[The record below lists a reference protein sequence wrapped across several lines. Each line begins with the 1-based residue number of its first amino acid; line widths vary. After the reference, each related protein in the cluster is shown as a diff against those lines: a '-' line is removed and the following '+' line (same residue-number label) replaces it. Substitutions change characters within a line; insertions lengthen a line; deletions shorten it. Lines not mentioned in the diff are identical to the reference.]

1 MTEPPPPAEPLTPAA
16 ARPPRRPRSGAA
28 RRWLRRGLGASAVIG
43 LVALIVVASLPSPVP
58 VDVAAAA
65 RGRLEVTVDE
75 DGRSRVKDRYVV
87 SAPLT
92 GNLARIELEPG
103 DAVEAG
109 AVLARLVPLAAPM
122 LDARTRSTSEAQVAA
137 AGAAQRQ
144 AAAQI
149 ERARAALE
157 FARREAAQQRALRAG
172 GAATDRDVER
182 AELDERTAQADL
194 TSAEFGA
201 RVAAYELATASAA
214 LGRLKQGGKGSG
226 DEQEVRSPVSGRVLR
241 VVTKNEG
248 VVQAG
253 SPLVEIGDPRALE
266 LTVDIL
272 TSDAVLVKPGCAA
285 RLEHWGGPPLAGRV
299 RLVEPSAFTRVSS
312 LGVEE
317 QRVNVVIELT
327 DPYPAW
333 ASLGD
338 GYRVEARI
346 VTWSSEDALTVPMSA
361 VFRRG
366 DGWAAY
372 AVEDGKA
379 RLRPVEVGHRT
390 DTRVEITSGLAEGDR
405 VITHPSDRVTEGV
418 AVQAR

>member
-1 MTEPPPPAEPLTPAA
+1 MTEPPSPAA
-16 ARPPRRPRSGAA
+16 PTSPVTAGPPRRRRSGAR
-28 RRWLRRGLGASAVIG
+28 RRWIRRVLGALAALG
-43 LVALIVVASLPSPVP
+43 LVALIVVAWMPTAVP
-58 VDVAAAA
+58 VDLAAAE
-65 RGRLEVTVDE
+65 RGKLEVTVDE

-109 AVLARLVPLAAPM
+109 AVIARLVPLAAPM

-157 FARREAAQQRALRAG
+157 YARREAELVRSLRAK
-172 GAATDRDVER
+172 GAATDREVEK
-182 AELDERTAQADL
+182 AALDERTAQAEL

-201 RVAAYELATASAA
+201 RVATYELATANAA
-214 LGRLKQGGKGSG
+214 LGRLKGGKPSG
-226 DEQEVRSPVSGRVLR
+226 DEQEVLSPVGGRVLR
-241 VVTKNEG
+241 VVTQNEG
-248 VVQAG
+248 VVQPG

-266 LTVDIL
+266 ITVDIL
-272 TSDAVLVKPGCAA
+272 TSDATLVKSGCAV

-333 ASLGD
+333 SSLGD
-338 GYRVEARI
+338 GYRIEARI
-346 VTWSSEDALTVPMSA
+346 VTWSSDDVLTVPMSA

-390 DTRVEITSGLAEGDR
+390 DSRVEITKGLVAGDR

-418 AVQAR
+418 EVKAR

>member
-1 MTEPPPPAEPLTPAA
+1 MTDPSPPSAPLLPAA
-16 ARPPRRPRSGAA
+16 DRAPQRPRSRAA
-28 RRWLRRGLGASAVIG
+28 RRWLRRGVGALAAAG

-58 VDVAAAA
+58 VDVAAAV

-122 LDARTRSTSEAQVAA
+122 LDARARSTGEAQVAA
-137 AGAAQRQ
+137 AAAAQRQ

-182 AELDERTAQADL
+182 AELDERTAQAEL

-201 RVAAYELATASAA
+201 RVAAYELATANAA
-214 LGRLKQGGKGSG
+214 LGRLKGGKSSG

-241 VVTKNEG
+241 VVTRNEG

-266 LTVDIL
+266 VTVDIL
-272 TSDAVLVKPGCAA
+272 TSDAVLVRPGCAV

-327 DPYPAW
+327 DPYPVW
-333 ASLGD
+333 ESLGD
-338 GYRVEARI
+338 GYRIEARI
-346 VTWSSEDALTVPMSA
+346 VTWSADDALTVPMSA
-361 VFRRG
+361 VFRHG

-372 AVEDGKA
+372 EVEGDRA
-379 RLRPVEVGHRT
+379 RLRPVEIGHRT
-390 DTRVEITSGLAEGDR
+390 DTRVEITGGLAEGDR
-405 VITHPSDRVTEGV
+405 VITHPSDRVADGV
-418 AVQAR
+418 AVKAR